1 MSVEKSRAEL
11 RDAWSDLM
19 SALER
24 ARDAVDSPEL
34 HAPPATERGLAE
46 GYRYLL
52 GFVFSAVERGFF
64 EDPDFPYFRRAIQPA
79 DKSTIDNADA
89 LYLTAAID
97 GGRSYRISGRFAGRA
112 PQYVIVEAHS
122 SYPGDSGSVLELMPG
137 GRTVTGTLDTAGL
150 VVDDDGRFEILVAPE
165 RPGGHEGNFV
175 ASRSAGADGAHV
187 TSTYVVVRVLFHDWE
202 HEVAPELAIVSL
214 DPTVRAP
221 APPDPATAAAR
232 LRHTGLLVEN
242 QMKFWTQFYDVVLGA
257 YGEGNPD
264 APAYQ
269 PRNAINA
276 PTTAQLATG
285 GGQVTNVYAG
295 GLFVLDPDEALVI
308 EVRTPEPPAYQG
320 MHLSNLWGESLD
332 YANHVVSL
340 NGHQADPDADRVT
353 RYVVAHDDP
362 GVPNWLDT
370 TGLPEG
376 FVTFRWT
383 YQMPPEE
390 MPVVST
396 TKVASAEIRQH
407 LPAATRTVT
416 AEERAEQV
424 RLRQRHVQRRYR
436 QY

>member
-1 MSVEKSRAEL
+1 MSIEESQVDL
-11 RDAWSDLM
+11 RDAWSDFV

-24 ARDAVDSPEL
+24 ARDAVDSPDL

-52 GFVFSAVERGFF
+52 GFVFSAIERGFF

-97 GGRSYRISGRFAGRA
+97 GGRSYRISGRFSGQA
-112 PQYVIVEAHS
+112 PQYLIIEAHS
-122 SYPGDSGSVLELMPG
+122 SYPGDSGSILELMPG
-137 GRTVTGTLDTAGL
+137 GRTVTGTLDTACL
-150 VVDDDGRFEILVAPE
+150 VVDDDGRFEVLVAPE
-165 RPGGHEGNFV
+165 RPDGHEGNFV
-175 ASRSAGADGAHV
+175 SGRSVATDGTDV
-187 TSTYVVVRVLFHDWE
+187 TSTYVVVRVLFHDWAT
-202 HEVAPELAIVSL
+202 EVAPELAIVAL

-221 APPDPATAAAR
+221 APLDPAAAAAR
-232 LRHTGLLVEN
+232 LRRTGELVEN

-257 YGEGNPD
+257 YGDGNPD

-276 PTTAQLATG
+276 PSPAQLATG
-285 GGQVTNVYAG
+285 GGQTTNVYAG
-295 GLFVLDPDEALVI
+295 GMFVLDRDEALVI
-308 EVRTPEPPAYQG
+308 DVVTPEPPAYKG

-340 NGHQADPDADRVT
+340 SGHQEEPDRDGAT

-370 TGLPEG
+370 TGLAQG

-383 YQMPPEE
+383 YTAPPKE
-390 MPVVST
+390 MPLVST
-396 TKVASAEIRQH
+396 AKVPYADIGQH
-407 LPAATRTVT
+407 LPAGTRTVT
-416 AEERAEQV
+416 AGERDEQIQV
-424 RLRQRHVQRRYR
+424 RQRHVQRRYR